1 MYRFCIERIGKIL
14 TSIADYRWSYF
25 KLRTLPILFH
35 FFHFMLYDLILKNR
49 TYRRFDESTRISE
62 QQLLQWV
69 NLVRFSASGGN
80 LQSLKYIISSDN
92 DKNSKIF
99 STLGWAAYL
108 NDWVGP
114 VEGERPSA
122 YIVQLLDTTIAKSF
136 FCDDGI
142 AMQSILLAAVE
153 AGFGGCIFR
162 TVNRPLLVELLNIPD
177 QYQVI
182 NVIAL
187 GKPVEKVVVDEI
199 ENGDVKYWRDENGVH
214 HVPKRSLDEI
224 ILKI

>member
-1 MYRFCIERIGKIL
+1 
-14 TSIADYRWSYF
+14 
-25 KLRTLPILFH
+25 
-35 FFHFMLYDLILKNR
+35 MLYDLVVKNR
-49 TYRRFDESTRISE
+49 TYRRFDESVHISE
-62 QQLLQWV
+62 QQLLEWV
-69 NLVRFSASGGN
+69 NLVRYSASGAN
-80 LQSLKYIISSDN
+80 LQSLKYIISIEKE
-92 DKNSKIF
+92 KNEKIF

-108 NDWVGP
+108 KDWYGP

-122 YIVQLLDTTIAKSF
+122 YIVQLLDTTIATNF

-162 TVNRPLLVELLNIPD
+162 TINRQLLIEQLQIPEE
-177 QYQVI
+177 YQVV

-187 GKPVEKVVVDEI
+187 GKPIEKVVIDEI
-199 ENGDVKYWRDENGVH
+199 KDGDVKYWRDNEGVH

>member
-1 MYRFCIERIGKIL
+1 
-14 TSIADYRWSYF
+14 
-25 KLRTLPILFH
+25 
-35 FFHFMLYDLILKNR
+35 MLYDLVVKNR
-49 TYRRFDESTRISE
+49 TYRRFDESVHISE
-62 QQLLQWV
+62 QQLLEWV
-69 NLVRFSASGGN
+69 NLVRFCASGAN
-80 LQSLKYIISSDN
+80 LQSLKYIISADQEEN
-92 DKNSKIF
+92 KKIF

-108 NDWVGP
+108 KDWSGP

-122 YIVQLLDTTIAKSF
+122 YIVQLLDTTIATNF

-162 TVNRPLLVELLNIPD
+162 TINRPRLMELLQIPEA
-177 QYQVI
+177 YQVI

-187 GKPVEKVVVDEI
+187 GKPVEKVVIDEI
-199 ENGDVKYWRDENGVH
+199 KDGDVKYWRDREGVH
-214 HVPKRSLDEI
+214 HVPKRSLEEI